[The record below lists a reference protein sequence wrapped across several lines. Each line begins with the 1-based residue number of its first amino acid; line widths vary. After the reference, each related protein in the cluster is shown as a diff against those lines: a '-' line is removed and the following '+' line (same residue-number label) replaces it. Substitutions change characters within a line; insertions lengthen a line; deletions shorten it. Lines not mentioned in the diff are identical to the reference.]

1 MSKNVESVSFGFK
14 LDGKNFSVWSR
25 LMRIIIGNREK
36 LQHLEG
42 DQAPPK
48 TTDPEFNKWQASDF
62 SVFTWLIQN
71 MEPKLV
77 LQFAQHQ
84 TAKALWR
91 SLITTFGVRADLV
104 QAYDQ
109 EIRTNQL
116 KQGNESLEQYWGDLQ
131 QLWVEIDARRPCPYT
146 CCEKGINTYKKETE
160 IKRLYQFLS
169 GLDDKYDALRRELL
183 KQSPEPSAEDAF
195 GIVKQEETR
204 TGIWKPSNPMP
215 YYEIG
220 PGFGGRAGGPTP
232 PRRHYTRTPPPPRD
246 RGRSTTD
253 YLSNRPRID
262 KSKLVCSHCGKKDG
276 HKTNR
281 NPVAKGR
288 SAIGRTEGGEI
299 FAAPMGGQAATST
312 GGDGGRPAALPS
324 GSGGQTTAA
333 DRWSA
338 TGIDVGGGAA
348 AMAVFANTV
357 KGKGFGDLS
366 LSPSS
371 FDKYHIL
378 PQELAC
384 TPLRTPKLQ
393 INPQT
398 HFLK

>member
-1 MSKNVESVSFGFK
+1 
-14 LDGKNFSVWSR
+14 
-25 LMRIIIGNREK
+25 
-36 LQHLEG
+36 
-42 DQAPPK
+42 
-48 TTDPEFNKWQASDF
+48 
-62 SVFTWLIQN
+62 

-77 LQFAQHQ
+77 LQFAQLQ

-104 QAYDQ
+104 QVYDL

-131 QLWVEIDARRPCPYT
+131 QLWIKIDARTPCPYT

-215 YYEIG
+215 DSEIG
-220 PGFGGRAGGPTP
+220 AGFGGRAGGPP
-232 PRRHYTRTPPPPRD
+232 PQRRHYTRTPPPPRD

-262 KSKLVCSHCGKKDG
+262 KSKLVCSHCGKPKHTRETCFEVVGYPEWWEDG

-288 SAIGRTEGGEI
+288 SAIRRTEGGEI

-312 GGDGGRPAALPS
+312 GGDSGRPTALPS
-324 GSGGQTTAA
+324 GSVGQTTAA
-333 DRWSA
+333 GGWSA

-348 AMAVFANTV
+348 AMANFASTV
-357 KGKGFGDLS
+357 EDKPPDS
-366 LSPSS
+366 L
-371 FDKYHIL
+371 FK
-378 PQELAC
+378 
-384 TPLRTPKLQ
+384 TK
-393 INPQT
+393 
-398 HFLK
+398 